1 MRQEAPRLLV
11 WEGHSFGFG
20 FEFGIYSLLQRTK
33 VKSGGHE
40 CPSHMRVRD
49 EGRLRMK
56 ASRLAS

>member
-1 MRQEAPRLLV
+1 LLV